1 MTHLAI
7 LPILIPLVA
16 GAILLLLERR
26 QDTSVLR
33 VGAWIA
39 MAAQLA
45 VSVLLVQS
53 AAGGGISV
61 YLLGDW
67 PARLGITLVVDRL
80 SALMV
85 LTTTMLAIPCLLHAT
100 AGWDKRALHFHT
112 LFQLQLAGLNGAFL
126 TGDLFNLFVF
136 FEILL
141 IASYCLLVHGS
152 TTSRLR
158 AGVHYVILNL
168 IGSALFLIAVGTLY
182 GVTGTLNMA
191 DMARV
196 VAALG
201 ADDAALVRSAAL
213 LLLVVFALK
222 AAIVPLYFWLPSA
235 YAAASA
241 PVAALFAIMTKVG
254 VYAIVRV

>member
-136 FEILL
+136 FEVMLA
-141 IASYCLLVHGS
+141 ASYGLLLSGG
-152 TTSRLR
+152 RGPR
-158 AGVHYVILNL
+158 IKAGMHYVVFNIAA
-168 IGSALFLIAVGTLY
+168 STLFLIALGLLY
-182 GVTGTLNMA
+182 GMLGSLNMA
-191 DMARV
+191 EMAVR
-196 VAALG
+196 VAAAPAQDLPMIR
-201 ADDAALVRSAAL
+201 AAAG
-213 LLLVVFALK
+213 LLLVVVCAK
-222 AAIVPLYFWLPSA
+222 AALP
-235 YAAASA
+235 
-241 PVAALFAIMTKVG
+241 
-254 VYAIVRV
+254 